1 MSALVAAWADFH
13 LLRPHWLWAL
23 AALPLAVAVWRLR
36 LRRADAWRGVVDAHL
51 LPNLLEAG
59 GRARWLGLAV
69 ALLGYALGV
78 LALAGPSWRQ
88 EELPLFRTHAPL
100 VIALDLSPSVMAA
113 DLPPSR
119 LLQARA
125 KLAMLLRERKA
136 GEVALLAYAG
146 DSFTV
151 APLTDDAANVALF
164 LDALDPSVMPVDGQ
178 RADRAIA
185 AAVKL
190 LQQAEFNHGDI
201 LLLTDGADGDART
214 QAAQAR
220 AGGYRVSVLGLGLP
234 QGAPYRQA
242 DGRIAQ
248 ARLDEAALRALAGA
262 GGGAYARLASGDADL
277 QSLGVLDPAR
287 GNEAGG
293 GGDGDGLQWRDD
305 GYWLLPLVML
315 LMLPAFRRRG
325 ALAVLAL
332 CLLPPLVPRAEA
344 AEGTLWRRADQVAQQ
359 QLQAGTEAYRRG
371 DFAAA
376 QQRFEGIDSDE
387 GWYNLGNALARQG
400 RYDEAIA
407 AYDKALAKHPQMA
420 DAVANRAAV
429 DAARKRRSHD
439 DNGGQGQGQQGSPNQ
454 QNQGSGQKQNQ
465 DQNIGQQPGQSSSGS
480 GQPGQQQ
487 PQSAQSPKPGAS
499 PQGQGRDGE
508 DKPQPGTDPRT
519 QQQADAAQR
528 ERMRQAMAGQKQA
541 QAQPDQAAAQP
552 HETAAQ
558 REQRQALEAWMRRV
572 PDDPGSLLRSKFRLE
587 QERRQREGNP

>member
-1 MSALVAAWADFH
+1 MNALAAAWANFH

-23 AALPLAVAVWRLR
+23 AALPLAVVLWRLR
-36 LRRADAWRGVVDAHL
+36 MRRADAWRGTVDAHL
-51 LPNLLEAG
+51 LPSLIAAG
-59 GRARWLGLAV
+59 GRAPWLGFAI
-69 ALLGYALGV
+69 AMLGYALGV

-88 EELPLFRTHAPL
+88 EEQPLFRTHAPL
-100 VIALDLSPSVMAA
+100 VIALDLSPRTLAA

-125 KLAMLLRERKA
+125 KLATLLRERKA

-178 RADRAIA
+178 RGDRAIA

-190 LQQAEFNHGDI
+190 LQQAEFAHGDI
-201 LLLTDGADGDART
+201 LLLTDGADAAART

-220 AGGYRVSVLGLGLP
+220 AAGYRVSALGLGSP
-234 QGAPYRQA
+234 QGAPYRQG

-248 ARLDEAALRALAGA
+248 ARLDEGALQALAGS
-262 GGGAYARLASGDADL
+262 GGGQYARLVTGDADL
-277 QSLGVLDPAR
+277 QALGVLDPAR
-287 GNEAGG
+287 GEDGG
-293 GGDGDGLQWRDD
+293 GGEGDGLQWRDD

-325 ALAVLAL
+325 ALALLAL
-332 CLLPPLVPRAEA
+332 CLLPPLMPEAHA
-344 AEGTLWRRADQVAQQ
+344 AEGTLWRRADQVEQR

-400 RYDEAIA
+400 HYDDAIA
-407 AYDKALAKHPQMA
+407 AYDKALAKHPRMA

-429 DAARKRRSHD
+429 DAARKRKSHND
-439 DNGGQGQGQQGSPNQ
+439 DGGQGQGQQGSPNQ
-454 QNQGSGQKQNQ
+454 QNQGNGRGQNQ
-465 DQNIGQQPGQSSSGS
+465 NKGQQSAQPPSGS
-480 GQPGQQQ
+480 GQSGQ
-487 PQSAQSPKPGAS
+487 PKPDAGQPSKPSSS
-499 PQGQGRDGE
+499 PQGQGKDGE
-508 DKPQPGTDPRT
+508 DKPPSGSDPRT

-528 ERMRQAMAGQKQA
+528 ERMRQAMAGQQDA
-541 QAQPDQAAAQP
+541 RQPPPQAAAQAQ
-552 HETAAQ
+552 ETPAQ

-572 PDDPGSLLRSKFRLE
+572 PDDPGSLLRTKFRLE
-587 QERRQREGNP
+587 QERRQREENP

>member
-1 MSALVAAWADFH
+1 MNALAAAWTDFH
-13 LLRPHWLWAL
+13 LLRPYWLWAL
-23 AALPLAVAVWRLR
+23 AVLPLAVLLWRLR
-36 LRRADAWRGVVDAHL
+36 MRRSDAWRGTVDAHL
-51 LPNLLEAG
+51 LPSLLVAG
-59 GRARWLGLAV
+59 GRAPWLGFAV
-69 ALLGYALGV
+69 ALLAYALGV

-88 EELPLFRTHAPL
+88 EAQPLFRTHAPL
-100 VIALDLSPSVMAA
+100 VIALDLSPRILAA

-125 KLAMLLRERKA
+125 KLAVLLRERKA

-151 APLTDDAANVALF
+151 APLTDDTANVALF

-178 RADRAIA
+178 RGDRAIA

-190 LQQAEFNHGDI
+190 LQQAEFAHGDI
-201 LLLTDGADGDART
+201 LLLTDGADGDARA

-220 AGGYRVSVLGLGLP
+220 AAGYRVSALGLGSP

-248 ARLDEAALRALAGA
+248 ARLDEGALEALAA
-262 GGGAYARLASGDADL
+262 TGGGRYARLQAGDADL
-277 QSLGVLDPAR
+277 RALGVLDPAR
-287 GNEAGG
+287 GDGNGG
-293 GGDGDGLQWRDD
+293 GEGDGLQWRDD

-344 AEGTLWRRADQVAQQ
+344 AEGTLWRRADQVEQQ
-359 QLQAGTEAYRRG
+359 QLQAGTAAYRQG

-376 QQRFEGIDSDE
+376 QQHFEGIDSDE

-400 RYDEAIA
+400 HYDEAIA

-429 DAARKRRSHD
+429 DAARKRKSHND
-439 DNGGQGQGQQGSPNQ
+439 DGGQGQGQQGSPNQ
-454 QNQGSGQKQNQ
+454 QNQGNGQNQNQ
-465 DQNIGQQPGQSSSGS
+465 DNSQQPGQQSSGS
-480 GQPGQQQ
+480 GQSGQPKQDPGQ
-487 PQSAQSPKPGAS
+487 PSKPASS
-499 PQGQGRDGE
+499 PQDQGKDGE
-508 DKPQPGTDPRT
+508 DKPQPGADPRS

-528 ERMRQAMAGQKQA
+528 ERMRQAMAGQKDA

-552 HETAAQ
+552 QETAAQ
-558 REQRQALEAWMRRV
+558 REQRQALDAWMQRV
-572 PDDPGSLLRSKFRLE
+572 PDDPGSLLRTKFRLE